1 MTSRAL
7 SLLAALASPLFLA
20 AAVAGW
26 LYGVWP
32 ATPLTFTVAALVVAG
47 GPILGIWH
55 VTTTSPSETDYIDAD
70 YIEDE
75 PTAIFVASAAPAPQ
89 PASAPIV
96 DTPRAAAARAFHGWR
111 DKPNDAIAQRDRER
125 RANAFVR
132 S

>member
-32 ATPLTFTVAALVVAG
+32 ATPLTFTLAAAVVAG

-55 VTTTSPSETDYIDAD
+55 VTSTTEKDYIDAD
-70 YIEDE
+70 FVEEE
-75 PTAIFVASAAPAPQ
+75 PTAVFVATAAPELP
-89 PASAPIV
+89 PIV
-96 DTPRAAAARAFHGWR
+96 DTPRAAAARAFNNWR
-111 DKPNDAIAQRDRER
+111 DKPNEAIAQRDRER

-132 S
+132 T

>member
-7 SLLAALASPLFLA
+7 SLLAALASPFFLA

-32 ATPLTFTVAALVVAG
+32 ATPLTFTIAAIVVAG
-47 GPILGIWH
+47 GPTLGIWH
-55 VTTTSPSETDYIDAD
+55 VAMTTEKDYIDAD
-70 YIEDE
+70 YVEEE
-75 PTAIFVASAAPAPQ
+75 PTAIFVAAAPAAAP
-89 PASAPIV
+89 PEPAPIV

-111 DKPNDAIAQRDRER
+111 DKPNEAIAQRDRER